1 METLQAI
8 MKTITSMGASAI
20 LPLVIFILGLV
31 FRMKVT
37 AAIKAGIT
45 VGIGFI
51 GLGLVVE
58 LLSKSLQPAIDY
70 YSKMGSGFTIMD
82 LGWPAVGAAAWV
94 APFAGLVIPI
104 GLVLNILLVR
114 LKWTKTLNVDIWNYM
129 HFLVP
134 GALAYFIFDNFL
146 LGLVV
151 SVVLSLLALIVG
163 DKIAPM
169 WQEYYGLEDT
179 TCTTLIHT
187 AWTLPFVLL
196 VNRIIDVIPGLNTWD
211 ISLEKLQKRLG
222 LMGDPAI
229 IGVIVGIILGV
240 LTKQPITA
248 IVPMAMGIAAV
259 QVLLPKVVGIL
270 MEGLSPIG
278 KAAKTIMMKQMGED
292 SELNIGMDCALAL
305 GDPATVTVTVITIPL
320 TMLAA
325 LVLPGVR
332 TFPIGIL
339 TSIIYMTTMTVMAS
353 KGNVIRSIIST
364 LLFSIVVMYL
374 GAYVAPGATEFLKGA
389 GVKLSS
395 QGTDFV
401 LTGPW
406 EILTY
411 WIKTLVAG

>member
-1 METLQAI
+1 METLQNI
-8 MKTITSMGASAI
+8 MQTITGMGASAI
-20 LPLVIFILGLV
+20 LPLVIFILGLF
-31 FRMKVT
+31 FRMKIS
-37 AAIKAGIT
+37 AAIKSGIM

-51 GLGLVVE
+51 GLGLVVS
-58 LLSKSLQPAIDY
+58 LLSTSLQPAIDY
-70 YSKMGSGFTIMD
+70 YTELGSGFTIVD

-104 GLVLNILLVR
+104 GILLNVLLVR

-134 GALAYFIFDNFL
+134 GALAYFIFDNFFI
-146 LGLVV
+146 GLAV
-151 SVVLSLLALIVG
+151 SVVLSVLALFIG

-187 AWTLPFVLL
+187 GWTLPFVWV
-196 VNRIIDVIPGLNTWD
+196 VNKIFDVIPGLKDWD
-211 ISLEKLQKRLG
+211 ISLDKLQKRLG
-222 LMGDPAI
+222 LLGDPAI
-229 IGVIVGIILGV
+229 IGVLVGLTLGLLTRQNIQNIV
-240 LTKQPITA
+240 T
-248 IVPMAMGIAAV
+248 MAMGVAAV
-259 QVLLPKVVGIL
+259 QVLLPKVVGVL
-270 MEGLSPIG
+270 MEGLTPIG
-278 KAAKTIMMKQMGED
+278 KAAKAIMIKQMGED
-292 SELNIGMDCALAL
+292 AELNIGMDCALAL
-305 GDPATVTVTVITIPL
+305 GDPSTVTVTVITIPL

-325 LVLPGVR
+325 LVLPGVQ

-339 TSIIYMTTMTVMAS
+339 TSVIYMTTMTVMAA
-353 KGNVIRSIIST
+353 KGNVIRSILST

-374 GAYVAPGATEFLKGA
+374 GAFVAPGATEFLTGA
-389 GVKLSS
+389 GVKLTS

-411 WIKTLVAG
+411 WLSTLFA

>member
-1 METLQAI
+1 METLQNI
-8 MKTITSMGASAI
+8 MQTITGMGASAI
-20 LPLVIFILGLV
+20 LPLVIFILGIC
-31 FRMKVT
+31 FRMKVS
-37 AAIKAGIT
+37 AAVKSGIM

-51 GLGLVVE
+51 GLGLVVT
-58 LLSKSLQPAIDY
+58 LLSSSLQPAIDY
-70 YSKMGSGFTIMD
+70 YSELGTGFTIVD

-104 GLVLNILLVR
+104 GILLNLLLVR

-146 LGLVV
+146 LGLFV
-151 SVVLSLLALIVG
+151 SVALSVLALFVG

-187 AWTLPFVLL
+187 GWTLPFVWV
-196 VNRIIDVIPGLNTWD
+196 VNKIFNVIPGLKEWD
-211 ISLEKLQKRLG
+211 ISLDKLQKRLG

-229 IGVIVGIILGV
+229 IGVLVGLILGL
-240 LTKQPITA
+240 LTRHNLQN
-248 IVPMAMGIAAV
+248 IVTMAMGVAAV
-259 QVLLPKVVGIL
+259 QVLLPKVVGVL
-270 MEGLSPIG
+270 MEGLTPIG

-292 SELNIGMDCALAL
+292 AELNIGMDCALAL

-325 LVLPGVR
+325 LILPGVR

-339 TSIIYMTTMTVMAS
+339 TSIIYMTTMTVMAA
-353 KGNVIRSIIST
+353 KGNVVRSVLST

-389 GVKLSS
+389 GVDLTS

-411 WIKTLVAG
+411 WLSTLFA

>member
-1 METLQAI
+1 MQ
-8 MKTITSMGASAI
+8 TITSMGASAI
-20 LPLVIFILGLV
+20 LPLVIFILGIV
-31 FRMKVT
+31 FRMRVT
-37 AAIKAGIT
+37 EAIKAGIT

-51 GLGLVVE
+51 GLTLVVD
-58 LLSKSLQPAIDY
+58 LLSESLQPAIDY
-70 YSKMGSGFTIMD
+70 YSNIGSGFTIVD

-134 GALAYFIFDNFL
+134 GALAYFILDNFL
-146 LGLVV
+146 IGLVV
-151 SVVLSLLALIVG
+151 SVSLSVLALFVG
-163 DKIAPM
+163 DKIASD
-169 WQEYYGLEDT
+169 WQKYYGLEDT

-187 AWTLPFVLL
+187 AWTLPFVWII
-196 VNRIIDVIPGLNTWD
+196 NKIIDHIPGLKYWD

-229 IGVIVGIILGV
+229 IGVIVGLILGV
-240 LTKQPITA
+240 LTKQDITT
-248 IVPMAMGIAAV
+248 IVPMAMGVAGV

-270 MEGLSPIG
+270 MEGLTPIG
-278 KAAKTIMMKQMGED
+278 KAAKEMMIKQMGD
-292 SELNIGMDCALAL
+292 DAELIIGMDCALGL
-305 GDPATVTVTVITIPL
+305 GDPATVTVTVVTIPL

-325 LVLPGVR
+325 LILPGVR

-339 TSIIYMTTMTVMAS
+339 TSIIYMTTMSVMVS
-353 KGNVIRSIIST
+353 KGNVIRAVIST
-364 LLFSIVVMYL
+364 LLFTIVVMYL
-374 GAYVAPGATEFLKGA
+374 GGYVAPGATEFLRGA
-389 GVKLSS
+389 GVNLTG

-406 EILTY
+406 EVIVY
-411 WIKTLVAG
+411 WLSTVVK

>member
-1 METLQAI
+1 METLQNI
-8 MKTITSMGASAI
+8 MQTITSMGASAI
-20 LPLVIFILGLV
+20 LPLVIFILGIV
-31 FRMKVT
+31 FRMRVT
-37 AAIKAGIT
+37 EAIKAGIT

-51 GLGLVVE
+51 GLTLVVD
-58 LLSKSLQPAIDY
+58 LLSESLQPAIDY
-70 YSKMGSGFTIMD
+70 YSNIGSGFTIVD

-134 GALAYFIFDNFL
+134 GALAYFILDNFL
-146 LGLVV
+146 IGLVV
-151 SVVLSLLALIVG
+151 SVSLSVLALFVG
-163 DKIAPM
+163 DKIAPD
-169 WQEYYGLEDT
+169 WQKYYGLEDT

-187 AWTLPFVLL
+187 AWTLPFVWII
-196 VNRIIDVIPGLNTWD
+196 NKIIDHIPGLKYWD

-229 IGVIVGIILGV
+229 IGVIVGLILGV
-240 LTKQPITA
+240 LTKQDITT
-248 IVPMAMGIAAV
+248 IVPMAMGVAGV

-270 MEGLSPIG
+270 MEGLTPIG
-278 KAAKTIMMKQMGED
+278 KAAKEMMIKQMGD
-292 SELNIGMDCALAL
+292 DAELIIGMDCALGL
-305 GDPATVTVTVITIPL
+305 GDPATVTVTVVTIPL

-325 LVLPGVR
+325 LILPGVR

-339 TSIIYMTTMTVMAS
+339 TSIIYMTTMSVMVS
-353 KGNVIRSIIST
+353 KGNVIRAVIST
-364 LLFSIVVMYL
+364 LLFTIVVMYL
-374 GAYVAPGATEFLKGA
+374 GGYVAPGATEFLRGA
-389 GVKLSS
+389 GVNLTG

-406 EILTY
+406 EVIVY
-411 WIKTLVAG
+411 WLSTVVK

>member
-1 METLQAI
+1 METLQNI
-8 MKTITSMGASAI
+8 MQTITGMGASAI
-20 LPLVIFILGLV
+20 LPLVIFILGLF
-31 FRMKVT
+31 FRMKIS
-37 AAIKAGIT
+37 AAIKSGIM

-51 GLGLVVE
+51 GLGLVVS
-58 LLSKSLQPAIDY
+58 LLSTSLQPAIDY
-70 YSKMGSGFTIMD
+70 YTELGSGFTIVD

-104 GLVLNILLVR
+104 GILLNVLLVR

-134 GALAYFIFDNFL
+134 GALAYFIFDNFFI
-146 LGLVV
+146 GLAV
-151 SVVLSLLALIVG
+151 SVVLSVLALFIG

-187 AWTLPFVLL
+187 GWTLPFVWV
-196 VNRIIDVIPGLNTWD
+196 VNKIFDVIPGLKDWD
-211 ISLEKLQKRLG
+211 ISLDKLQKRLG
-222 LMGDPAI
+222 LLGDPAI
-229 IGVIVGIILGV
+229 IGVLVGLTLGLLTRQNIQNIV
-240 LTKQPITA
+240 T
-248 IVPMAMGIAAV
+248 MAMGVAAV
-259 QVLLPKVVGIL
+259 QVLLPKVVGVL
-270 MEGLSPIG
+270 MEGLTPIG
-278 KAAKTIMMKQMGED
+278 KAAKAIMIKQMGED
-292 SELNIGMDCALAL
+292 AELNIGMDCALAL

-325 LVLPGVR
+325 LVLPGVQ

-339 TSIIYMTTMTVMAS
+339 TSIIYMTTMTVMAA
-353 KGNVIRSIIST
+353 KGNVIRSILST

-374 GAYVAPGATEFLKGA
+374 GAFVAPGATEFLTGA
-389 GVKLSS
+389 GVKLTS

-411 WIKTLVAG
+411 WLSTLFA

>member
-1 METLQAI
+1 METLQNI
-8 MKTITSMGASAI
+8 MQTITSMGASAI
-20 LPLVIFILGLV
+20 LPLVIFILGIV
-31 FRMKVT
+31 FRMRVT
-37 AAIKAGIT
+37 EAIKAGIT

-51 GLGLVVE
+51 GLTLVVD
-58 LLSKSLQPAIDY
+58 LLSESLQPAIDY
-70 YSKMGSGFTIMD
+70 YSNIGSGFTIVD

-134 GALAYFIFDNFL
+134 GALAYFILDNFL
-146 LGLVV
+146 IGLVV
-151 SVVLSLLALIVG
+151 SVSLSVLALFVG
-163 DKIAPM
+163 DKIASD
-169 WQEYYGLEDT
+169 WQKYYGLEDT

-187 AWTLPFVLL
+187 AWTLPFVWII
-196 VNRIIDVIPGLNTWD
+196 NKIIDHIPGLKYWD

-229 IGVIVGIILGV
+229 IGVIVGLILGV
-240 LTKQPITA
+240 LTKQDITT
-248 IVPMAMGIAAV
+248 IVPMAMGVAGV

-270 MEGLSPIG
+270 MEGLTPIG
-278 KAAKTIMMKQMGED
+278 KAAKEMMIKQMGD
-292 SELNIGMDCALAL
+292 DAELIIGMDCALGL
-305 GDPATVTVTVITIPL
+305 GDPATVTVTVVTIPL

-325 LVLPGVR
+325 LILPGVR

-339 TSIIYMTTMTVMAS
+339 TSIIYMTTMSVMVS
-353 KGNVIRSIIST
+353 KGNVIRAVIST
-364 LLFSIVVMYL
+364 LLFTIVVMYL
-374 GAYVAPGATEFLKGA
+374 GGYVAPGATEFLRGA
-389 GVKLSS
+389 GVNLTG

-406 EILTY
+406 EVIVY
-411 WIKTLVAG
+411 WLSTVVK